1 MYEGKPLLL
10 VIGGSDTGRSPI
22 AAALLRKTLGTEAVV
37 FTAGVL
43 SHAGE
48 SAESEAQMAL
58 EQFGIDISS
67 HISRPLEDVEH
78 HRAELLLA
86 VDRGTEMVLST
97 RFPNDP
103 RVACLSVI
111 AETADVL
118 DPHRMPLGVWIAVTH
133 QIQEQIV
140 QALPELRRRLGL
152 TPQEIQPFPT
162 GQIAQ
167 LPPLITGAGS
177 MQWDTDEHMQR
188 LMQLINDARAPE
200 PEAVSPQQPTNG
212 QADLQLAAPP
222 IAQDHA
228 PVDQTMPPTTPGI
241 EAETGSESGKD
252 QAESAPNQAP
262 SRREHVARLDR
273 MLEVAGD
280 VPEIVDWQRLR
291 QALISRLRALAQ
303 QAAGPTDFVAA
314 AALMI
319 EGKLVQHAEL
329 PSSQALYLLRRSTA
343 RLNVPLSAGD
353 LAAIGGELAEW

>member
-22 AAALLRKTLGTEAVV
+22 AAALLRKTLGAEAVV

-48 SAESEAQMAL
+48 SAAPEAQMAL

-67 HISRPLEDVEH
+67 HTSRPLDDGEH

-86 VDRGTEMVLST
+86 VDRGTEMVLCT

-118 DPHRMPLGVWIAVTH
+118 DPHRMPLGVWIAITH
-133 QIQEQIV
+133 QIQQQIV

-152 TPQEIQPFPT
+152 TPQEIQPFP
-162 GQIAQ
+162 GEQMAQ
-167 LPPLITGAGS
+167 LPPPMSGVGS
-177 MQWDTDEHMQR
+177 VQWDTDENMQR
-188 LMQLINDARAPE
+188 LMQLIHDARAPE
-200 PEAVSPQQPTNG
+200 PEAVPPQPTNG
-212 QADLQLAAPP
+212 SVDLDPAATPIAEDQAPP
-222 IAQDHA
+222 DETTPPPA
-228 PVDQTMPPTTPGI
+228 PV
-241 EAETGSESGKD
+241 AETGSEP
-252 QAESAPNQAP
+252 AVERLESAADHMP
-262 SRREHVARLDR
+262 SRSEHVARLDR

-280 VPEIVDWQRLR
+280 VPEIIDWPRLR

-319 EGKLVQHAEL
+319 EGKLVQHAAL
-329 PSSQALYLLRRSTA
+329 PSPQALYLLRRSTA
-343 RLNVPLSAGD
+343 RLNTPLSATD